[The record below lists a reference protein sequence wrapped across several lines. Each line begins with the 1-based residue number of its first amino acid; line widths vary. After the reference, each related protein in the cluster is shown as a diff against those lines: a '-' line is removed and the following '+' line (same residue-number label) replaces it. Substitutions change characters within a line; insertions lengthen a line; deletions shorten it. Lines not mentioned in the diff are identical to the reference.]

1 MLGGNIIGKTDTISL
16 AIYNAVYDGENEKA
30 LVFSLIL
37 VVLGIFMFYFTNK
50 LTKKIKQI
58 YFLIGQKNVLKNR

>member
-1 MLGGNIIGKTDTISL
+1 MLMLGGNIIGKTDTISL
-16 AIYNAVYDGENEKA
+16 AIYSAVYDGENEKA

-50 LTKKIKQI
+50 LTKK
-58 YFLIGQKNVLKNR
+58 